1 MTTNRSVIW
10 GVDPGV
16 HRLAIAIRGVSDN
29 ELMLISLELDTDEQ
43 LWQKRLSRTF
53 WHITE
58 RMSAL
63 IEKSGF
69 PLAIALER
77 PSAHGRTNVHL
88 VQTYGVIQAALAS
101 ALHVF
106 AGETIWLECGASE
119 WKKAVL
125 GNGNAQPF
133 EYCAAL
139 RERQLEFQNADE
151 AAAYWIS
158 EWADQRIVR

>member
-29 ELMLISLELDTDEQ
+29 NQMLVSLELDTDEQ
-43 LWQKRLSRTF
+43 LWQKRLADSFHYIDQHATRLVQ
-53 WHITE
+53 HG
-58 RMSAL
+58 
-63 IEKSGF
+63 GF

-158 EWADQRIVR
+158 EWADQRLVR